1 VFKFENVWDFKS
13 FNIKMVKIRKCSNI
27 YETKFENVQIQK
39 YSDSIIVQL
48 RKNVQNLEMYK
59 NENVQNFKKS

>member
-1 VFKFENVWDFKS
+1 
-13 FNIKMVKIRKCSNI
+13 MVKIRKCSNI